1 MVKAAFLTLARARHK
16 NLSLPQRSPA
26 LHGACGSGLPPRA
39 SLGIF
44 WGSFSPRG
52 GKQGGSLRGPRAAAD
67 QPCSPLQFFAS
78 MLTYPFVLV
87 SNLMA
92 VNNCG

>member
-1 MVKAAFLTLARARHK
+1 MWREEGPSH
-16 NLSLPQRSPA
+16 RSP
-26 LHGACGSGLPPRA
+26 L
-39 SLGIF
+39 F
-44 WGSFSPRG
+44 
-52 GKQGGSLRGPRAAAD
+52 
-67 QPCSPLQFFAS
+67 LQFFAS

>member
-1 MVKAAFLTLARARHK
+1 MDPAGKG
-16 NLSLPQRSPA
+16 SL
-26 LHGACGSGLPPRA
+26 L
-39 SLGIF
+39 
-44 WGSFSPRG
+44 
-52 GKQGGSLRGPRAAAD
+52 QGGGPRDLLGLVLPTWREAGRSLWGLGTTAN

>member
-1 MVKAAFLTLARARHK
+1 MEDMCEPVEVAGVG
-16 NLSLPQRSPA
+16 SLPGVKLPGVLPMWREEGTSQQSP
-26 LHGACGSGLPPRA
+26 L
-39 SLGIF
+39 F
-44 WGSFSPRG
+44 
-52 GKQGGSLRGPRAAAD
+52 
-67 QPCSPLQFFAS
+67 LQFFAS

>member
-1 MVKAAFLTLARARHK
+1 MPMTLRAHGLTTLA
-16 NLSLPQRSPA
+16 LPPCSLA
-26 LHGACGSGLPPRA
+26 LHGPCRKGLP
-39 SLGIF
+39 SLEGGPGDLLGLVLPTWREAGRSL
-44 WGSFSPRG
+44 WGPG
-52 GKQGGSLRGPRAAAD
+52 AAAN

>member
-1 MVKAAFLTLARARHK
+1 MC
-16 NLSLPQRSPA
+16 
-26 LHGACGSGLPPRA
+26 LHANVRDTVTWEGPWGAG
-39 SLGIF
+39 
-44 WGSFSPRG
+44 
-52 GKQGGSLRGPRAAAD
+52 AAD

>member
-1 MVKAAFLTLARARHK
+1 MEELRDPTQ
-16 NLSLPQRSPA
+16 SLR
-26 LHGACGSGLPPRA
+26 GAGGCR
-39 SLGIF
+39 
-44 WGSFSPRG
+44 WGSFGAG
-52 GKQGGSLRGPRAAAD
+52 GAVGPRRRALL
-67 QPCSPLQFFAS
+67 SPQFFAS